1 MTWFLAALRFF
12 GLVAWADAL
21 AARIEAKRQQQE
33 QANVPL
39 TKQEEISDFDRL
51 PRR

>member
-1 MTWFLAALRFF
+1 MTWFIAALRII
-12 GLVAWADAL
+12 GLVTWADAL
-21 AARIEAKRQQQE
+21 AARIEAKHEQQR

-39 TKQEEISDFDRL
+39 TKQEELDDFDRL